1 MHDLDPSMTERFL
14 GELGTFRTSSV
25 DKTSTPRQQVV
36 RLVNY
41 MDIYRSRII
50 SDDLA
55 LMTVTA
61 SNSEIATSRVEIGDV
76 LFTPSS
82 ETPDDIGHSAVIG
95 TLNDI
100 TLHSYHTV
108 RFRPDAGIFDHRFS
122 GYLGEAEGA
131 RQYFRSRASGS
142 TRYTL
147 TQQDFRELPISLP
160 PLAEQVRIAD
170 ILENVNF
177 QIHTTERIVAKLKL
191 IKLGLSRDFFDRS
204 DWPFVR
210 MGEASQVRNG
220 TTPSRARPDYWEGG
234 TVPWLAS
241 GKVNDYVVTSP
252 SELVTRRAV
261 SECGLRVLPYGS
273 VIIGMIGEGKT
284 RGMSARLHLP
294 AAINQNLAGV
304 IPGDHLDGGFLH
316 QYLVYSYQRLRSG
329 ARGSNQ
335 DALNSR
341 LVADF
346 EIPLP
351 SISEQ
356 AEISSKLVTLDRAVE
371 KEASTVAKLSLL
383 KDGLMFDL
391 LTGHI
396 RVPVMATP

>member
-1 MHDLDPSMTERFL
+1 M
-14 GELGTFRTSSV
+14 
-25 DKTSTPRQQVV
+25 
-36 RLVNY
+36 
-41 MDIYRSRII
+41 
-50 SDDLA
+50 
-55 LMTVTA
+55 
-61 SNSEIATSRVEIGDV
+61 
-76 LFTPSS
+76 
-82 ETPDDIGHSAVIG
+82 
-95 TLNDI
+95 
-100 TLHSYHTV
+100 
-108 RFRPDAGIFDHRFS
+108 
-122 GYLGEAEGA
+122 
-131 RQYFRSRASGS
+131 
-142 TRYTL
+142 
-147 TQQDFRELPISLP
+147 
-160 PLAEQVRIAD
+160 
-170 ILENVNF
+170 
-177 QIHTTERIVAKLKL
+177 
-191 IKLGLSRDFFDRS
+191 
-204 DWPFVR
+204 
-210 MGEASQVRNG
+210 
-220 TTPSRARPDYWEGG
+220 
-234 TVPWLAS
+234 PWLAS

-329 ARGSNQ
+329 SRGSNQ